1 MARIP
6 EDELERLKREVSLLD
21 QVRAAGIELKRHG
34 ANWLGRCPFHDD
46 HSPSL
51 VITPAKSLWHCLG
64 ACQAGGSVLDWEMR
78 VHRCSFR
85 EAAERLR
92 AALRGGTP
100 GGATAGVDALRLDPG
115 ADDAEL
121 LGQVT
126 AFYHQTLL
134 ESPEA
139 LAYLAKRGLDHRA
152 AIEHFQLGYANR
164 TLGYQLPD
172 TVLKA
177 GRAIRGRLQHLGVLR
192 SSGHEHLSGSLV
204 VPIHDLEGRVVGLY
218 GRKIRDD
225 LREGTPIHLYLPGP
239 HRGVW
244 NEPALAASN
253 EIILCE
259 ALLDALTFW
268 VAGYRHVTASYGV
281 RGFTPAHRKAFRHHR
296 VARVLLAYDRDEAGD
311 TAAAALAEELVAQ
324 GMGCYRVQF
333 PLGLD
338 ANAYALKAP
347 PAAECLGHAIRHAVW
362 LGSGP
367 PPSRSVDQVSQEVR
381 APAAAAL
388 VASSAPPP
396 AAPDERSDSA
406 IPAESIVPEPL
417 VSPEAPPAP
426 ATITMEADAYEHR
439 VTLGA
444 RSYRVRGLAK
454 NLSPETLRVTLV
466 VRQGAAVFADTVDLY
481 AALGRQ
487 RCAQQA
493 AKTLGCGEELV
504 AQELGT
510 LLLTLEGLRDQ
521 QLTARAATPPA
532 LSTSARP
539 APPPMTVAEREAAL
553 QLLRDPQLLERI
565 QADFAT
571 AGVVGEA
578 TNCLIGYLATLSR
591 KLPRPLAVL
600 IQSASAAGKT
610 SLMDALLAFVPPE
623 DRVHYAALTGQALY
637 YLGETDLQHKVL
649 SLVEEEGAERAT
661 YALKLLQSEGE
672 LTIASTG
679 KDPHTGKLV
688 THTYRVQGPVQ
699 LLLTTTALELD
710 EEFANRALVLTV
722 DESSAQTR
730 AIHQRQRAAR
740 TLEGLLARS
749 EHEHLVQL
757 HQHAQRLLAPL
768 AVVNPFAPGLRFL
781 DGRTRARRDHEK
793 YLTLIDT
800 IALLHQHQRAHQT
813 VTRGGTA
820 LTYVEVTE
828 ADIAAANR
836 LAAHVLTRSL
846 DELPPQTRR
855 FLTLLHTWI
864 TAACATQR
872 CTRDA
877 FRFRAREA
885 RAVTGLGPTQVKC
898 HLHRLVELEYVVV
911 HRAARGQGVTYE
923 LLVESPDP
931 PADQDL
937 LHEILGYDPEWS
949 DFSGSGRP
957 VVGGWPGGGRRPR
970 TAPNPLSLMDFS
982 AERSDKTGRH
992 VNGRSPA
999 SPVGSGS

>member
-1 MARIP
+1 
-6 EDELERLKREVSLLD
+6 V
-21 QVRAAGIELKRHG
+21 
-34 ANWLGRCPFHDD
+34 
-46 HSPSL
+46 
-51 VITPAKSLWHCLG
+51 
-64 ACQAGGSVLDWEMR
+64 CQAGGSVIDWEMR
-78 VHRCSFR
+78 WARCSFR

-92 AALRGGTP
+92 AAFRGGLP
-100 GGATAGVDALRLDPG
+100 GGAAAGPSALHLDPG
-115 ADDAEL
+115 ADDDRL

-126 AFYHQTLL
+126 AFYHATLL

-152 AIEHFQLGYANR
+152 AIDQFQVGYANR

-177 GRAIRGRLQHLGVLR
+177 GRAIRGRLQQLGVLR
-192 SSGHEHLSGSLV
+192 TSGHEHLSGSLV
-204 VPIHDLEGRVVGLY
+204 VPIQDLEGRVVGLY

-244 NEPALAASN
+244 NEPALAAST

-268 VAGYRHVTASYGV
+268 VAGFRNVTASYGV
-281 RGFTPAHRKAFRHHR
+281 RGFTPAHREAFTRYR
-296 VARVLLAYDRDEAGD
+296 VERVLLAYDRDAAGD
-311 TAAAALAEELVAQ
+311 TGAAALAEELTQA
-324 GMGCYRVQF
+324 GIGCYRVQF

-338 ANAYALKAP
+338 ANATALKLP
-347 PAAECLGHAIRHAVW
+347 PAAESLGHAIRHAVW

-367 PPSRSVDQVSQEVR
+367 PPPRLAEPVSQGMET
-381 APAAAAL
+381 PALATLAAL
-388 VASSAPPP
+388 PVPRPS
-396 AAPDERSDSA
+396 AAPIPPSDNRPSA
-406 IPAESIVPEPL
+406 EPL
-417 VSPEAPPAP
+417 VSLQAPPAP
-426 ATITMEADAYEHR
+426 AAVAIEADAYEHR
-439 VTLGA
+439 LSLGE
-444 RSYRVRGLAK
+444 RVYRIRGLAK

-493 AKTLGCGEELV
+493 AKVLGADEAMLG
-504 AQELGT
+504 QELGT

-521 QLTARAATPPA
+521 QLTAGAATPPA
-532 LSTSARP
+532 TSPSARP
-539 APPPMTVAEREAAL
+539 APPPMTVSEREAAL
-553 QLLRDPQLLERI
+553 ALLRDPQLLDRI
-565 QADFAT
+565 QADFAH

-578 TNCLIGYLATLSR
+578 TNCLVGYLATLSR

-740 TLEGLLARS
+740 TLEGLLARA
-749 EHEHLVQL
+749 EREHLVHL

-768 AVVNPFAPGLRFL
+768 AVVNPFAPQLRFL

-820 LTYVEVTE
+820 LTYVEATE

-836 LAAHVLTRSL
+836 LAAAVLTRSL

-855 FLTLLHTWI
+855 FLTLLDAWI
-864 TAACATQR
+864 TAGCATRR
-872 CTRDA
+872 CPREV

-885 RAVTGLGPTQVKC
+885 RAVTGLGATQVKC

-911 HRAARGQGVTYE
+911 HRASRGHGVSYE
-923 LLVESPDP
+923 LLVEGAAP
-931 PADQDL
+931 PAEADL
-937 LHEILGYDPEWS
+937 LRDMLGYDPERP
-949 DFSGSGRP
+949 DCAGNGRP
-957 VVGGWPGGGRRPR
+957 LAGGWSGGSRIPPSD
-970 TAPNPLSLMDFS
+970 PNPLSLAHFS
-982 AERSDKTGRH
+982 SDRPESTGRH
-992 VNGRSPA
+992 GNGRSPA
-999 SPVGSGS
+999 SHVGSGS